1 MSTSKNT
8 KKNNSLLFFKCIENI
23 EKQSKMKKLQE
34 IQQKIEESR
43 GKLNKRE
50 LDLENSEKKFAKK
63 MIKEKSELYDMVSF
77 LIFYVFILSFIYIL
91 CVYFIIISCFSIHL
105 TIYLAWKV
113 G

>member
-23 EKQSKMKKLQE
+23 EKQSEMKKMQE

-63 MIKEKSELYDMVSF
+63 MMKENSELYDMVSF
-77 LIFYVFILSFIYIL
+77 SNFDFL
-91 CVYFIIISCFSIHL
+91 CVYFIVYLYFVF
-105 TIYLAWKV
+105 IYHY
-113 G
+113 

>member
-23 EKQSKMKKLQE
+23 EKQSEMKKMQE

-50 LDLENSEKKFAKK
+50 FDLENSEKKFAKK
-63 MIKEKSELYDMVSF
+63 MIKEKNELYDMVSF
-77 LIFYVFILSFIYIL
+77 SNFDFL
-91 CVYFIIISCFSIHL
+91 CVYFIIYLYFVF
-105 TIYLAWKV
+105 IYHY
-113 G
+113 